1 MADLQFQF
9 SVIISPVFFV
19 CGLFSSI
26 ISILILNKSEFKNQS
41 TKTYLIIT
49 CIINI
54 VYVTYLPF
62 ALIPAIWEINSID
75 CKIFLTFSLFI
86 AEIQAWV
93 LAFCS
98 IDRLVFIV
106 SPTRFLFRK
115 NLKFQIG
122 ICAVASIVII
132 ILIIPC
138 VYFYSA
144 YKGANNQISCSFD
157 SSLIWVLNYLKNEY
171 FLIEILIPFSIMI
184 TSSVVVYW
192 TIYKRELTL
201 TLNPQSKTAIKL
213 AKSLVAMDIVFILTK
228 LPPLFYVLILNVGSD
243 EIIYSFA
250 YTLICVI
257 CASYSYFYFLFLI
270 IFNKIYRDIFVK
282 YFSFFCKK
290 PSAVVPIT

>member
-41 TKTYLIIT
+41 TKTNLIIT

-54 VYVTYLPF
+54 VDVTYLPF
-62 ALIPAIWEINSID
+62 ALIPAIWEINFID

-86 AEIQAWV
+86 AEIQAWI

-144 YKGANNQISCSFD
+144 YKGSNNKISCSFD
-157 SSLIWVLNYLKNEY
+157 SSLIWVLNYLKVEY
-171 FLIEILIPFSIMI
+171 FLIQILIPFSIMI

-201 TLNPQSKTAIKL
+201 TLNPQSKTAI
-213 AKSLVAMDIVFILTK
+213 
-228 LPPLFYVLILNVGSD
+228 
-243 EIIYSFA
+243 
-250 YTLICVI
+250 
-257 CASYSYFYFLFLI
+257 
-270 IFNKIYRDIFVK
+270 
-282 YFSFFCKK
+282 
-290 PSAVVPIT
+290 

>member
-1 MADLQFQF
+1 MRRKKEIILKSSLYQRNIYLILKYFENILKHNSIREAIKCLGELKRMPDIQFQF

-19 CGLFSSI
+19 CGLFSNI

-62 ALIPAIWEINSID
+62 ALIPAIWEINFID

-115 NLKFQIG
+115 NFK
-122 ICAVASIVII
+122 
-132 ILIIPC
+132 
-138 VYFYSA
+138 SA
-144 YKGANNQISCSFD
+144 YVLWRRL
-157 SSLIWVLNYLKNEY
+157 SSLY
-171 FLIEILIPFSIMI
+171 
-184 TSSVVVYW
+184 
-192 TIYKRELTL
+192 
-201 TLNPQSKTAIKL
+201 
-213 AKSLVAMDIVFILTK
+213 
-228 LPPLFYVLILNVGSD
+228 
-243 EIIYSFA
+243 
-250 YTLICVI
+250 
-257 CASYSYFYFLFLI
+257 
-270 IFNKIYRDIFVK
+270 
-282 YFSFFCKK
+282 
-290 PSAVVPIT
+290 